1 MLLSPPVCQK
11 VPQCLAHTS
20 LRMVGAHSV
29 SPRPKRALRG
39 SPFDLTEVQ
48 FGEGW
53 RREKGRGVEEEEGEG
68 EG

>member
-1 MLLSPPVCQK
+1 
-11 VPQCLAHTS
+11 
-20 LRMVGAHSV
+20 MVGAHSV
-29 SPRPKRALRG
+29 SPRLKRALRG